1 MPMYI
6 NTIYTITT
14 KQVKSISYMLV
25 APIILLWFH
34 VCIAK
39 LFLLHVETF
48 YIAFNSYRLQARYY
62 YPWKL
67 AAYVANEFHSIAW
80 GYHDE

>member
-14 KQVKSISYMLV
+14 KEVKSISYMLV
-25 APIILLWFH
+25 APITIVIPAMSISNSIYILL
-34 VCIAK
+34 CC
-39 LFLLHVETF
+39 
-48 YIAFNSYRLQARYY
+48 YRLQARYY

-67 AAYVANEFHSIAW
+67 AAYVAYKLHSIAW
-80 GYHDE
+80 GYHDTCSFV